1 VVVVVVEEGEVDDGS
16 DAVVLEEKEGGAR
29 CGCAA

>member
-1 VVVVVVEEGEVDDGS
+1 MGASGVDDGERS
-16 DAVVLEEKEGGAR
+16 EDEDVVSVEKEGGAR